1 MSSGKEQQCITTSKD
16 KNQSAEERNQDT
28 QRFVRQVRSGQ
39 VSHTQEA
46 HRRREG
52 SGSRDGRG
60 NSRLQGQGSV
70 RVGRLPRA
78 TATAGEPD
86 KDREAL
92 RIEGI
97 QAHAG
102 AA

>member
-1 MSSGKEQQCITTSKD
+1 MSSGKEQQCITTSKTKTSPP
-16 KNQSAEERNQDT
+16 KNGTRTLNDS
-28 QRFVRQVRSGQ
+28 FGRSGQ

-52 SGSRDGRG
+52 LGSRDGRG

-70 RVGRLPRA
+70 RIGRLPRA

-92 RIEGI
+92 RVEGI
-97 QAHAG
+97 QADAG

>member
-1 MSSGKEQQCITTSKD
+1 MGRS
-16 KNQSAEERNQDT
+16 NSASQHSRQEP
-28 QRFVRQVRSGQ
+28 VRRRTEPGHSTIRSAGQ
-39 VSHTQEA
+39 VSHSKEA

-70 RVGRLPRA
+70 RIGRLPRA

-97 QAHAG
+97 QAYAG